1 MPLSRRR
8 FLGRAGHATAITAG
22 ALALSARGAEAAAGW
37 LARGAQPATP
47 SAGTIRLDSNENPV
61 GPFPEVI
68 EAVTAALRHAGR
80 YPRFM
85 GPGLVQALARAHG
98 VAPENIVLG
107 SGSGE
112 ILRMAVDA
120 FTSPTRGLV
129 AGLPTFES
137 PAARA
142 RQLRRPVVEVPV
154 DSKTLELDLGL
165 VAERARDAGLVFVCN
180 PNNPTGLLHPA
191 KAMRDFVART
201 RTLAPEATILID
213 EAYHDYVDDASYE
226 TAVPMALAD
235 SRVIVTRTFSKA
247 YGMAGIRLG
256 YAVGHAEAMKALAP
270 WRLGNSVNLLA
281 FAAGEAALRA
291 AGALEAERSRNAAAR
306 AFTAKGFSAMGFTVA
321 PSQANFVFVD
331 IGRDARSFQEAC
343 RAEGVMVGRAF
354 PPCDTWT
361 RVSIGTMAE
370 MERAAGVFRTLLA
383 AAPSAAARGL

>member
-1 MPLSRRR
+1 
-8 FLGRAGHATAITAG
+8 
-22 ALALSARGAEAAAGW
+22 
-37 LARGAQPATP
+37 
-47 SAGTIRLDSNENPV
+47 
-61 GPFPEVI
+61 
-68 EAVTAALRHAGR
+68 
-80 YPRFM
+80 
-85 GPGLVQALARAHG
+85 
-98 VAPENIVLG
+98 
-107 SGSGE
+107 
-112 ILRMAVDA
+112 MAVDA